1 MDQHRAHQHLQEDFQ
16 QDMARLVP
24 NQTEFLIIC
33 NVIIMQLIL
42 INIPIKEAP
51 FAHCLFTL
59 YPAWRQHEVILT
71 IT

>member
-1 MDQHRAHQHLQEDFQ
+1 MDQRRANQHLQEDLQ
-16 QDMARLVP
+16 QDMARLAP

-42 INIPIKEAP
+42 INSPIKEV
-51 FAHCLFTL
+51 FVHCFFTF
-59 YPAWRQHEVILT
+59 YPTWRQHEVILT